1 MASGTFRKNAARQ
14 PTAPRLAYK
23 EPKPGQSGITPS
35 SHGGIPMFATGH
47 SFHASPVNCPAD
59 SCLAF
64 LRFSQCSSPLLIDAL
79 HELQQYLSGSGAAA
93 RIPSYIGAPSRPPAD
108 SLLLLDATGGL
119 AVPWVLG
126 GAGVEGELSQGHDHQ
141 TTPPRSRFQC
151 AFFGSSNRRVHSTSA
166 ARKRRSLLRVSSS
179 TRSPVCS
186 SNFWREKGMS
196 ICGSGIT

>member
-1 MASGTFRKNAARQ
+1 MRLIAPAEVEEAAHADSGLAVPLAERRWVTREVHEATLWDVAQRDEYDHDGERYVQEERRPPTHGAEARVQ
-14 PTAPRLAYK
+14 GAKAWPER
-23 EPKPGQSGITPS
+23 ITPS

-141 TTPPRSRFQC
+141 TTPPRSRFQ
-151 AFFGSSNRRVHSTSA
+151 
-166 ARKRRSLLRVSSS
+166 
-179 TRSPVCS
+179 
-186 SNFWREKGMS
+186 
-196 ICGSGIT
+196 